1 MTRRAPAVAC
11 ALVPALVLFACGLL
25 LRIAFHL
32 AGPDGGPGW
41 HIGFQGDAP
50 VWQDLVQQVAH
61 GLRDDQLRLPWRPPG
76 MVWLVSLLWNGDAA
90 TAGLVRWTLLVLGAT
105 VAPLLWLWLR
115 RHVAPHLAL
124 VAGCITAAASNLL
137 LLGSGV
143 HTEIVYLVGVL
154 LGLLLQDRLRGPHAW
169 LAAIGFGLL
178 HGWLC
183 LLRAEHTLTVGA
195 LLLVAWW
202 LGTSWR
208 VALVA
213 VLATAAT
220 IAPWQWQANAM
231 VDAYNAGTPALPPAK
246 LPWQPEALV
255 RLRSLPSF
263 QQIPV
268 QQFVTETMVARGASR
283 VQAADLE
290 VIREAYGCWPEPLRH
305 GLIAIY
311 GGLNFFLANS
321 KEAAGGFSAAALDR
335 APPLQGGDTRYPPGL
350 RRVLPQGGKIVFS
363 YPPHLD
369 AVVNGTQRGLSELA
383 ADPVAAAGRVAQKFW
398 HAIEGATFGLGGYA
412 LPIGASGVRRQV
424 DFVTADGPWP
434 AVYRVVLLGAAL
446 AGLWSLRRTRA
457 LWPLFAFGST
467 KVVVVAA
474 YFGYARQGAFL
485 VPLVGLG
492 LAAALA
498 PRLPT
503 APALNRRWLPGLALL
518 LLGLEAT
525 RIGTTAA
532 TVDGQPV
539 QHGEPF
545 GAQDFTTRRIRF
557 E

>member
-1 MTRRAPAVAC
+1 
-11 ALVPALVLFACGLL
+11 
-25 LRIAFHL
+25 
-32 AGPDGGPGW
+32 
-41 HIGFQGDAP
+41 
-50 VWQDLVQQVAH
+50 
-61 GLRDDQLRLPWRPPG
+61 
-76 MVWLVSLLWNGDAA
+76 
-90 TAGLVRWTLLVLGAT
+90 
-105 VAPLLWLWLR
+105 
-115 RHVAPHLAL
+115 
-124 VAGCITAAASNLL
+124 
-137 LLGSGV
+137 
-143 HTEIVYLVGVL
+143 
-154 LGLLLQDRLRGPHAW
+154 
-169 LAAIGFGLL
+169 
-178 HGWLC
+178 
-183 LLRAEHTLTVGA
+183 
-195 LLLVAWW
+195 
-202 LGTSWR
+202 
-208 VALVA
+208 
-213 VLATAAT
+213 
-220 IAPWQWQANAM
+220 
-231 VDAYNAGTPALPPAK
+231 
-246 LPWQPEALV
+246 
-255 RLRSLPSF
+255 
-263 QQIPV
+263 
-268 QQFVTETMVARGASR
+268 
-283 VQAADLE
+283 
-290 VIREAYGCWPEPLRH
+290 
-305 GLIAIY
+305 
-311 GGLNFFLANS
+311 
-321 KEAAGGFSAAALDR
+321 
-335 APPLQGGDTRYPPGL
+335 
-350 RRVLPQGGKIVFS
+350 
-363 YPPHLD
+363 
-369 AVVNGTQRGLSELA
+369 VVNGTQRGLSELA
-383 ADPVAAAGRVAQKFW
+383 ADPVGAAGRVAQKFW